1 MFFLILS
8 NIKRFVLINTIF
20 ISLDGMTDP
29 LGQSQV
35 LPYLCGLSKL
45 GYNFWI
51 ISLEKEEAFTK
62 NRLAIEH
69 ICNESNIKWHPI
81 RYKKKLPVFSP
92 FLNLKN
98 VLKEAENILKT
109 NKINL
114 LHCRA
119 YFPSI
124 VGLKL
129 KNKYNV
135 PFIFD
140 MRGFFADERIDGG
153 QWKLS
158 NPIYKTIYN
167 YFKRKEKLFLTESAH
182 NISLT
187 FAALEHINSIDL
199 NNKIL
204 SATTVIPCCA
214 DLNHFS
220 IKNTSKE
227 KSLLLRKKLNI
238 PAEKYV
244 LVYLGAVGSWYM
256 TNEMMQF
263 FVELKKEKKEALF
276 LILTA
281 EEPKIVYDSAKKAG
295 ILLEDIRVIKA
306 SRKEVPEYL
315 LFCDSSV
322 FFIKPTFSK
331 KASSPTK
338 LGELLS
344 MGIPV
349 VCNNGVGDVN
359 EIVTKSNTGVIVNNF
374 KKSTLNNAAK
384 QILSYPKGEKL
395 REQAESVI
403 DFFSLDEGVKRYASV
418 YEKVSGTL

>member
-35 LPYLCGLSKL
+35 LPYLGGLSKL

-51 ISLEKEEAFTK
+51 ISLEKEEAFSK
-62 NRLAIEH
+62 NRLAIEN
-69 ICNESNIKWHPI
+69 ICNASNIKWHPI
-81 RYKKKLPVFSP
+81 RYKNKLPIYSP

-98 VLKEAENILKT
+98 VLSEAENVIRT

-124 VGLKL
+124 VGLKI
-129 KNKYNV
+129 KKKHNI

-153 QWKLS
+153 QWNLN
-158 NPIYKTIYN
+158 NPIYKKVYN
-167 YFKRKEKLFLTESAH
+167 YFKKKEKLFLTESAH

-187 FAALEHINSIDL
+187 YEALKHISAIDL
-199 NNKIL
+199 KGKKL
-204 SATTVIPCCA
+204 SPTTVIPCCA

-220 IKNTSKE
+220 IKDTSKE
-227 KSLLLRKKLNI
+227 NSNLLRKKLNI
-238 PAEKYV
+238 TAEKYV

-281 EEPKIVYDSAKKAG
+281 EEPKIVFDSAKKAG
-295 ILLEDIRVIKA
+295 ILFDDIRVIKA

-322 FFIKPTFSK
+322 FFIKPAFSK

-349 VCNNGVGDVN
+349 VCNSGVGDVN
-359 EIVTKSNTGVIVNNF
+359 EIVTKSNTGVIVNDF
-374 KKSTLNNAAK
+374 KESTLNAAAK
-384 QILSYPKGEKL
+384 QILSYPRGEKL
-395 REQAESVI
+395 REKAESVI
-403 DFFSLDEGVKRYASV
+403 DFFSLEEGIKRYASV
-418 YEKVSGTL
+418 YEKVVGKP